1 MGGGSSSYGKIV
13 PDTMEMDVAALLRIR
28 KHWSW
33 RLEDEIGWQDL
44 KPSSDLREMPTLKPP
59 EYGFMPLEGVGVDH
73 ETGRVIQFSLSGHGL
88 GMTGGPIPWEPI
100 SHLYQL
106 RVLMIGSNVLTGKI
120 HPCIR
125 ERAVQSSRSK
135 KDEKGAACDL
145 SRGTACF

>member
-59 EYGFMPLEGVGVDH
+59 EYGFMPS
-73 ETGRVIQFSLSGHGL
+73 RVEDTRDP
-88 GMTGGPIPWEPI
+88 GMRAMWERDGEVEQEP
-100 SHLYQL
+100 L
-106 RVLMIGSNVLTGKI
+106 
-120 HPCIR
+120 
-125 ERAVQSSRSK
+125 
-135 KDEKGAACDL
+135 D
-145 SRGTACF
+145 